1 MDPKRKSLETTEVA
15 DAVRRT
21 LRPGRADNRQRPEER
36 AEESVGSN
44 SKETGPE
51 QLEISRLTLASGALT
66 RSPRERDRDHS

>member
-1 MDPKRKSLETTEVA
+1 MLCAGLCVPVEQTIDIGPTR
-15 DAVRRT
+15 
-21 LRPGRADNRQRPEER
+21 G
-36 AEESVGSN
+36 AEESVGLN